1 MASNV
6 DIANGSV
13 LLLML
18 LLLLFWWD
26 EDDEIEGHLSVD
38 AAAMILFPKIRI

>member
-13 LLLML
+13 LLLLM
-18 LLLLFWWD
+18 LLLFWWD

-38 AAAMILFPKIRI
+38 AAAMILFPKIR